1 MCTGRTHG
9 KLFLL
14 ALIISKRH
22 EGIGLIRLSMLRAF
36 NPEPRVRKAA

>member
-1 MCTGRTHG
+1 MCTDRTCG
-9 KLFLL
+9 KLLLL

-36 NPEPRVRKAA
+36 NHEPRATKAA